1 MKELTKEI
9 QSLINSKVGDTVRTR
24 IKEFKQLHQ
33 KGNDYWFSE
42 LCFCILTANSS
53 AILGIKIQRQIS
65 PDGFKTLSLEQLT
78 NRLTKLGHRFP
89 NRRAEFIINAR
100 TYSEIKEIITGFAD

>member
-24 IKEFKQLHQ
+24 IKEFKQLNE

-89 NRRAEFIINAR
+89 NR
-100 TYSEIKEIITGFAD
+100 